1 MRLYHNGKG
10 VWYGTQREAK
20 DANQTMFRQRNP
32 QASWFEC
39 SNEHLAEAIR
49 NHRNVADLNWKT
61 WPEKAALLQYLNK
74 NEVTP

>member
-10 VWYGTQREAK
+10 VWYGTQREAR

-49 NHRNVADLNWKT
+49 NHRNVDDLRWET

>member
-10 VWYGTQREAK
+10 VWYGTQREAR

-39 SNEHLAEAIR
+39 SNGHLQEAIR
-49 NHRNVADLNWKT
+49 KHRKLADLRWET
-61 WPEKAALLQYLNK
+61 WPEKAALLKYLNK